1 MADDMGWND
10 VGFHN
15 PKVKTPNID
24 ELRLKGITLNQLYMQ
39 PVCSASRSALVTG
52 KYPSNNGL
60 QFQVVSR
67 ESQTCLPLEHKTIF
81 EHMKEEGYATKYIGK
96 WHLGYCNRSCMPTNR
111 GVDEFR
117 GIYTGSADYFNWTE
131 YTVLQRR
138 VDDEPSAENIGTHL
152 TSTKEMFDVHDF
164 LDAENTETN
173 KRRRYLGL
181 VSAFDDLLGETIKVL
196 KETEMDQNTIIIFS
210 SDNGGASLTRKSP
223 LYDYYAN
230 NYPLRNGK
238 FTFMEGGVRV
248 PAVYYDPRLHSRTR
262 GTERDFLM
270 HVTDWFPTFIQL
282 AKPGRKMSSFE
293 IPGIDGVSQLANLGS
308 TYDCPLNRKYNRR
321 EEILVA
327 LTDATNRFINP
338 PDCTTEDAAYRDGSE
353 CTLVSLISEIKE
365 KTEPASSLTKNA
377 ITDRLTESA
386 TDLAEEAQPA
396 TKSISPASEDS
407 KGPFCKGMAIKC
419 VQSTDK
425 GTDNFAKVL
434 ERIML
439 PKALAPA
446 HQLKSSQ
453 WRDYKL
459 VYGNQYYLADP
470 SALESEW
477 PKPEESPELP
487 NITGDDCHRIE
498 NGSRVVRC
506 LFNVIDDPNE
516 TKNIYDDEPAIV
528 SMLIRKI
535 EAARRVSVKA
545 VYHPPLGPTNFTTQQ
560 FGPYLIP
567 RDDYCTPS
575 IHFPLEPADPKCY
588 Q

>member
-15 PKVKTPNID
+15 PKVKTPNI
-24 ELRLKGITLNQLYMQ
+24 EALRLKGITLSQLYMQ

-52 KYPSNNGL
+52 KYPSNNGIQL
-60 QFQVVSR
+60 QVVSR

-152 TSTKEMFDVHDF
+152 TLLETQDLRKMILDHKDKSDPLFMWISPTAPHDPLQPTKKMFDVHDF

-181 VSAFDDLLGETIKVL
+181 VSAFDDLLGETVKVL
-196 KETEMDQNTIIIFS
+196 KEAGMDQNTIIIFS
-210 SDNGGASLTRKSP
+210 SDNGGASQSTESSF
-223 LYDYYAN
+223 YDYYAN

-282 AKPGRKMSSFE
+282 AKPGRKTSSFE
-293 IPGIDGVSQLANLGS
+293 IPEIDGVSQLANLGS
-308 TYDCPLNRKYNRR
+308 TYDCPLERKYNRR
-321 EEILVA
+321 EEMLVS
-327 LTDATNRFINP
+327 LTDATNRFMNP
-338 PDCTTEDAAYRDGSE
+338 PNCTTEDAAYR
-353 CTLVSLISEIKE
+353 
-365 KTEPASSLTKNA
+365 
-377 ITDRLTESA
+377 
-386 TDLAEEAQPA
+386 
-396 TKSISPASEDS
+396 
-407 KGPFCKGMAIKC
+407 
-419 VQSTDK
+419 
-425 GTDNFAKVL
+425 
-434 ERIML
+434 
-439 PKALAPA
+439 
-446 HQLKSSQ
+446 

-459 VYGNQYYLADP
+459 VYGNQYYLVDP
-470 SALESEW
+470 SGLESEW

-487 NITGDDCHRIE
+487 NITGDDCHRIV

-528 SMLIRKI
+528 SMLIEKI

-575 IHFPLEPADPKCY
+575 IHFPLELADPKCY
-588 Q
+588 E